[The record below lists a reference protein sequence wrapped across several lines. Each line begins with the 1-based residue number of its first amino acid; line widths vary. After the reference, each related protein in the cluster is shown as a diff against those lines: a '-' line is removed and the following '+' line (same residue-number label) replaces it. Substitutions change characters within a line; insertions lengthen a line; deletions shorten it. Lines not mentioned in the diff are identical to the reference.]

1 MPVPTSH
8 LLAALKLKK
17 KNHWNLQFLD
27 IKIPSTT
34 NTHNMVIFLSCNR
47 KNILIL
53 IPYLNINS
61 QALCCGFHIHPW
73 KISEYVNFDLL
84 KLKTMNEFLLGMK
97 IKVLVSL
104 RLEKSL

>member
-1 MPVPTSH
+1 MPVPTAH
-8 LLAALKLKK
+8 LLATLKLKK
-17 KNHWNLQFLD
+17 KPWNLQFLG
-27 IKIPSTT
+27 IKIP

>member
-1 MPVPTSH
+1 
-8 LLAALKLKK
+8 
-17 KNHWNLQFLD
+17 
-27 IKIPSTT
+27 
-34 NTHNMVIFLSCNR
+34 MVIFLSCNR
-47 KNILIL
+47 KNILTL

-61 QALCCGFHIHPW
+61 QALSCGFHIHPW
-73 KISEYVNFDLL
+73 KISEYVNIDLL